1 MHGYDVAEYPDLK
14 TGLVIDEF
22 ENIHIYPLI
31 ARILGLKMPDRI
43 DGGPS
48 VLSHPFSACGDN
60 GCIIMHRLVLLIAS
74 ALTLLAQDDV
84 LTHVAAHADRF
95 GTISREIWEN
105 PELGF
110 HESRS
115 SALLQQELK
124 ANGFRVKADVAGM
137 PTAFTA
143 EWGSGKPVIGLMGEF
158 DALPGL
164 SQKDIPVREAARN
177 GAPGHA
183 CGHNLLG
190 SASALAAVA
199 VKEEMQA
206 RGLKG
211 TIRYFGTP
219 AEEGGGGKIYL
230 IHAGL
235 FRDVDAVLD
244 WHPGDVNAVH
254 LGSSLANNGGLF
266 RFYGVASHA
275 AAAPERGRSALDGAM
290 IMLNAVEMLREHVP
304 QETRIHYIITNGGS
318 APNIVPAFAEVS
330 LIARN
335 PDAGVLD
342 GIWARVMKC
351 AQAGALAS
359 ETRMEFEQGTNYA
372 NLVENEVLTDVLAR
386 AMQKAG
392 GYRYTPD
399 EQKFAHELRKTLEGT
414 QKRPGPDVVTTAN
427 PMQVTLTSASTDAG
441 DVSWNVPLAE
451 LTAAT
456 FVPGVSPHTWQAAA
470 CAGTSIG
477 RQGMLVAARTLALG
491 AVELLQ
497 RPQEVEAARAAF
509 DKQLAGRKWT
519 TRIAPNSAPPLNFAT
534 K

>member
-1 MHGYDVAEYPDLK
+1 MRNLL
-14 TGLVIDEF
+14 LVI
-22 ENIHIYPLI
+22 
-31 ARILGLKMPDRI
+31 
-43 DGGPS
+43 
-48 VLSHPFSACGDN
+48 VSA
-60 GCIIMHRLVLLIAS
+60 AS
-74 ALTLLAQDDV
+74 LLAADDV
-84 LTHVAAHADRF
+84 LTRVAAHADRF
-95 GTISREIWEN
+95 GAISREIWEN
-105 PELGF
+105 LELGF
-110 HESRS
+110 HENRS
-115 SALLQQELK
+115 SSLLQQELK
-124 ANGFRVKADVAGM
+124 ANGFTVKADLAGM

-143 EWGSGKPVIGLMGEF
+143 EWGSGKPVIALMGEF

-164 SQKDIPVREAARN
+164 SQKDSPVRSAIQD
-177 GAPGHA
+177 GAPGHG

-190 SASALAAVA
+190 SASALAALA

-206 RGLKG
+206 RGMKG
-211 TIRYFGTP
+211 TIRYYGTP
-219 AEEGGGGKIYL
+219 AEEGGGGKIYM

-244 WHPGDVNAVH
+244 WHPSDVNSVH

-318 APNIVPAFAEVS
+318 APNIVPALAEVS
-330 LIARN
+330 LVARH

-342 GIWARVMKC
+342 GVWARIMKC

-372 NLVENEVLTDVLAR
+372 NRLPNEVLAQVLGR

-392 GYRYTPD
+392 GYQYTPV
-399 EQKFAHELRKTLEGT
+399 EQNFADELRKSLDEAR
-414 QKRPGPDVVTTAN
+414 QRPGPETVSTDK
-427 PMQVTLTSASTDAG
+427 SAPPGVASSDAG
-441 DVSWNVPLAE
+441 DVSWNVPLAQ
-451 LTAAT
+451 LSAAT
-456 FVPGVSPHTWQAAA
+456 FVPGVSAHTWQAAA

-477 RQGMLVAARTLALG
+477 RKGMLVAARTLSLG
-491 AVELLQ
+491 AIELFEN
-497 RPQEVEAARAAF
+497 PQEAQAAHEAF
-509 DKQLAGRKWT
+509 VKQLAGRRWA
-519 TRIAPNSAPPLNFAT
+519 TRIAPDSKPRLNYAT